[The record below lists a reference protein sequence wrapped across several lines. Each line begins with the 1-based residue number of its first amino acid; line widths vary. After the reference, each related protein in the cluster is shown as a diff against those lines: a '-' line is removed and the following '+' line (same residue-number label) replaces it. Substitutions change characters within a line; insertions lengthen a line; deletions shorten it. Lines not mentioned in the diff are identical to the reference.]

1 MEKLSREQILD
12 LLARAEAEL
21 LRIRISRQPQLLKK
35 PLGLLRKAD
44 NACSDVLP
52 RQVYESK
59 CQQFL
64 LTLSQAMEQAIEQDD
79 RSNLKEITE
88 LAASILNQLYTN
100 LKDEPALSRLARQK
114 KEIVFLPYKASMWD
128 SLESIWKASVA
139 DPEHCHS
146 YVVPIPYADRNPDG
160 TAKEWHNERNLFPS
174 YVPTLDCETFDLEAL
189 HPDVIFIHNPYDQCN
204 KVTSVDSR
212 FYSDKLKKYTD
223 KLVYVPYFVL
233 GEPQLDY
240 DDPEKKEENEEAEEN
255 IAHFIT
261 TPGVLNADM
270 TIVQSEAMRTVYVN
284 VLNRHPNAP
293 EGYWEEHILG
303 LGSPKFDKVAES
315 RKEDF
320 QLPEEWERIIKSR
333 KTILYNTGL
342 TAMLTHT
349 DKFLEKIKS
358 VLETFKAQNEGVLWW
373 RPHPLLKATFESMHP
388 ELLGEYDE
396 IVGAY
401 RQDVWGIYDD
411 TSELERAIV
420 CTDGYYGD
428 WSSVVQ
434 LYEKTGKPIMV
445 QYIADTKEYQ
455 EAVSDV

>member
-35 PLGLLRKAD
+35 PLGLLRKAN

-79 RSNLKEITE
+79 RRNLKEITE
-88 LAASILNQLYTN
+88 LAASIINQLYEE
-100 LKDEPALSRLARQK
+100 LKYEPSLSRLARKK
-114 KEIVFLPYKASMWD
+114 KEIVFLPYKAAMWD

-139 DPEHCHS
+139 DSEHCHS
-146 YVVPIPYADRNPDG
+146 YVIPIPYADRNPDG

-189 HPDVIFIHNPYDQCN
+189 HPDVIFIHNPYDSCN

-240 DDPEKKEENEEAEEN
+240 DDPEKKEENEEVEEN
-255 IAHFIT
+255 IAHFVT
-261 TPGVLNADM
+261 TPGVLNADL
-270 TIVQSEAMRTVYVN
+270 TIVQSEAMRKVYVN
-284 VLNRHPNAP
+284 VLNRHTNAP

-320 QLPEEWERIIKSR
+320 ELPETWKKIIEKSDGTL
-333 KTILYNTGL
+333 KKIILYNTSL
-342 TAMLTHT
+342 QTLLNNPRAML
-349 DKFLEKIKS
+349 KKMENVFM
-358 VLETFKAQNEGVLWW
+358 TFKQYRDQIALLW
-373 RPHPLLKATFESMHP
+373 RPHPLLYATVRSMHP
-388 ELLGEYDE
+388 ELLGEYE
-396 IVGAY
+396 RLLKNY
-401 RQDVWGIYDD
+401 RSEGWGIYDD
-411 TSELERAIV
+411 SGDLYRAIAWS
-420 CTDGYYGD
+420 DAYYGT

-434 LYEKTGKPIMV
+434 IYEETGKPIMI
-445 QYIADTKEYQ
+445 QNTAEG
-455 EAVSDV
+455 AGA